1 MCLRLVAS
9 TLAEE
14 YAVEGKMMF
23 LCFASPGLA
32 HHDGGGHFVLGT
44 PVAVMHFV
52 LLAGGALS
60 VWTAV
65 YT

>member
-1 MCLRLVAS
+1 MVVPFFPCVSLLSSMCLRLVAS

-44 PVAVMHFV
+44 PVAVM
-52 LLAGGALS
+52 L
-60 VWTAV
+60 
-65 YT
+65 